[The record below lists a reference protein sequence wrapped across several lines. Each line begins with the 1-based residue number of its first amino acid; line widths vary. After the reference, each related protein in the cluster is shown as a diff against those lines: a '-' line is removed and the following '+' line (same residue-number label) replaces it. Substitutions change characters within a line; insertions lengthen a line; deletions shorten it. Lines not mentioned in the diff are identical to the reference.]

1 MVLVGQR
8 EDKMIFTES
17 GTCLQIVKTDN
28 LIGDTTSE
36 LFFDGNV
43 SGSNDYFPY
52 AIIFK
57 NLSEAPVIMGVYTDY
72 SSAETALKNIVR
84 TIEIQSKQTVLSFEF
99 VKNNVNVIGET
110 R

>member
-1 MVLVGQR
+1 MVLVGQL

-72 SSAETALKNIVR
+72 NSAETALKNIVR
-84 TIEIQSKQTVLSFEF
+84 AIEIQSQQTVLSFEF
-99 VKNNVNVIGET
+99 VKNNVNTIS
-110 R
+110 